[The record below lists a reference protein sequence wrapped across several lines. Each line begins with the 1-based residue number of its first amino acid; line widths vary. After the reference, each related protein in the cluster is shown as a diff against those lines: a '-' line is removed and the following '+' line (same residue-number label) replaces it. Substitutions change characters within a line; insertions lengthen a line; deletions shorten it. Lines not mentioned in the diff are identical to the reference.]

1 MENIS
6 CYNYCV
12 EKGVRGI
19 PCLKVRSVGF
29 EKHGSKGEVTNII
42 NYKEIENFIE
52 EYGSKEDLN
61 NYYVVRSYIASEK
74 ECRIKMRVSL
84 HGEEICAGDY
94 LVVENRENK
103 ESKIWL
109 YSKDEFEK
117 KYCVVE

>member
-12 EKGVRGI
+12 EKGVSGI
-19 PCLKVRSVGF
+19 PCLKVRNVGF
-29 EKHGSKGEVTNII
+29 EKHGNTTINII
-42 NYKEIENFIE
+42 NYKEIESFIE
-52 EYGSKEDLN
+52 KYGSQKDLN
-61 NYYVVRSYIASEK
+61 NYYMVRSYVASEK

-109 YSKDEFEK
+109 YSKDWFEK
-117 KYCVVE
+117 KYRVVK